1 MKKRIS
7 MVLLAVTLIAVT
19 SCGILPTTSS
29 ESIDSSD
36 SLESVVITE
45 EDELQKFD
53 EYNLDVYMKPLW
65 EGDLVYNETLMF
77 VGDSD
82 FAPLLYPATEIISVR
97 SYDLTKEYVRGV
109 DYEYDPDTNSIILGE
124 DTEIPYI
131 PMHMYYPSALIP
143 GQAFKCTIPNRDY
156 IAFSEGS
163 YFSSKQVAVTYR
175 HTGTKHLTAPKSQKE
190 AFAGTIEKLQNNA
203 APKILFYGDSITVGG
218 NSSGFVDYGPYA
230 DIWAKMVFD
239 SMTKK
244 YGCTN
249 AEYINTA
256 VGGWKSQDG
265 LDSLD
270 ESVIAH
276 APDAVFIAF
285 GMNDGDLNT
294 TQHIQNIRTM
304 VSRIREALPDTEIC
318 LVTTMLPNEAVEG
331 FYKLQFMFD
340 AQYLSYLEEL
350 KAAGETKVCVA
361 NVTEMHKQILEVKR
375 YYDMTGNNV
384 NHVNDFMARVY
395 AQTVFQTV
403 CGD

>member
-7 MVLLAVTLIAVT
+7 MFLLAAMLTVSAG
-19 SCGILPTTSS
+19 CGLLPTGSTESTAENESS
-29 ESIDSSD
+29 ESIIK
-36 SLESVVITE
+36 ET
-45 EDELQKFD
+45 DELQKFD

-65 EGDLVYNETLMF
+65 SGDLVYNETLMF

-82 FAPLLYPATEIISVR
+82 FAPLLYPAVEIISVR
-97 SYDLTKEYVRGV
+97 SYDLKKEYVRGV
-109 DYEYDPDTNSIILGE
+109 DYEYDPGTNSIILGE
-124 DTEIPYI
+124 DTDIPYI
-131 PMHMYYPSALIP
+131 PLNEYYPSTLIP
-143 GQAFKCTIPNRDY
+143 GQAFECTIPGKPY

-163 YFSSKQVAVTYR
+163 HFSSKQVAVTYR
-175 HTGTKHLTAPKSQKE
+175 HTGAKNLTAPKSQKE
-190 AFAGTIEKLQNNA
+190 AFNGTIEKLKNNQ

-218 NSSGFVDYGPYA
+218 NSSGFVNYGPYA
-230 DIWAKMVFD
+230 DVWAKMVFD

-244 YGCTN
+244 YGCSN

-256 VGGWKSQDG
+256 VGGWKSQNG

-285 GMNDGDLNT
+285 GMNDGDLT
-294 TQHIQNIRTM
+294 PVQHIQNIRTM
-304 VSRIREALPDTEIC
+304 VSRIRAALPDTEIC
-318 LVTTMLPNEAVEG
+318 LVTTMLPNEAVKG
-331 FYKLQFMFD
+331 FYQLQYMFD
-340 AQYLSYLEEL
+340 TQYLSYLEEL
-350 KAAGETKVCVA
+350 KTAGESKICVA
-361 NVTEMHKQILEVKR
+361 NVTEMHKQILETKR